1 MADLKEMLNQIRE
14 RTTPAQKKYVENNMD
29 IVDYIHDLLAER
41 KMKPVDLA
49 RLLDKKPAEISK
61 WLSGTHN
68 LTVQSISKLEAA
80 LEEDIIM
87 TPARAKS
94 KYETI
99 KYVPLTV
106 SGRVNKQHEL
116 FSADFI
122 SSEIAGQKSRTF
134 KIHTHNYGSKTRQY
148 SN

>member
-14 RTTPAQKKYVENNMD
+14 RTTPEQRKYVENNMD
-29 IVDYIHDLLAER
+29 IVDYIHDLLAEK

-49 RLLDKKPAEISK
+49 KAMNKKPAEISK

-68 LTVQSISKLEAA
+68 LTVQSISKIEAA

-94 KYETI
+94 KYESVRYI
-99 KYVPLTV
+99 PLTV
-106 SGRVNKQHEL
+106 SGNVNKQRAFVDPEYT
-116 FSADFI
+116 FG
-122 SSEIAGQKSRTF
+122 ETTQWQCGNF
-134 KIHTHNYGSKTRQY
+134 KIYTEQNESYTKQY